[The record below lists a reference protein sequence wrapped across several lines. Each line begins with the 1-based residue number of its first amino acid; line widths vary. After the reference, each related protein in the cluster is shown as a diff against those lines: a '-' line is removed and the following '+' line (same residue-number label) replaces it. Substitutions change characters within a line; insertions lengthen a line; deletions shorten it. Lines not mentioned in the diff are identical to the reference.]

1 MPPAYLK
8 GPPAA
13 AANRINWWC
22 DGKEPFE
29 SAVIAHEVAARRNEM
44 VREAYRCSACGV
56 WHIGRPVRDP
66 TPNKV
71 FAQVIRREGAAN
83 GG

>member
-1 MPPAYLK
+1 MQLHAI
-8 GPPAA
+8 AC
-13 AANRINWWC
+13 NRNAPC
-22 DGKEPFE
+22 RTG
-29 SAVIAHEVAARRNEM
+29 AIARPLQTVPLSP
-44 VREAYRCSACGV
+44 SACGV